1 MANRENTIGATPHQL
16 IMQDRKSLELTGVFN
31 VESFDDSIVIALTS
45 LGELTI
51 KGRELH
57 IQQLDLESGSLVL
70 DGQMDALTYNE
81 IAKGGFLARLLR

>member
-1 MANRENTIGATPHQL
+1 
-16 IMQDRKSLELTGVFN
+16 MQDRKSLELTGVFN